1 MNNIEERV
9 YVEVLKGF
17 KDTEEMNAIFN
28 TIAEE
33 FNVGSNVVWKA
44 YYDMKKFIMGK
55 ENV

>member
-9 YVEVLKGF
+9 YIEVLKGF
-17 KDTEEMNAIFN
+17 KDTEEMHAIFN
-28 TIAEE
+28 SIADE

-44 YYDMKKFIMGK
+44 YYDMKKLINGK